1 MNRRIKIK
9 MKKKEKY
16 NKKKQKKTRDGGA
29 FPTTNTKDD
38 PLLYHFTTLTNTYTH
53 IQLTDGSFYY

>member
-1 MNRRIKIK
+1 

-53 IQLTDGSFYY
+53 IQLTDGSSSTTD